1 MRPIMMQRHDVE
13 ALENRKLRKELLEL
27 MDSVECDYLV
37 NGDDMEQFLQEDFME
52 LLGVHRDQCGY
63 DLLLRH
69 MDWKALAQELMT
81 DFSMEETSDGQQWW
95 FQG

>member
-13 ALENRKLRKELLEL
+13 ALKDKQLRKELLEL

-37 NGDDMEQFLQEDFME
+37 NGDDMEQFLQEDFLE
-52 LLGVHRDQCGY
+52 LLGVRRDQWGY

-69 MDWKALAQELMT
+69 MDWKALAGEIIE
-81 DFSMEETSDGQQWW
+81 DYSMEESSDGQQWW
-95 FQG
+95 YQG